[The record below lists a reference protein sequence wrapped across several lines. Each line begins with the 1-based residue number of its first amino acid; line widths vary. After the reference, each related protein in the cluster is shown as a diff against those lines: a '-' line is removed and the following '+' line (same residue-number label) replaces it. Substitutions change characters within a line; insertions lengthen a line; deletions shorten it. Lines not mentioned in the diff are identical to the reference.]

1 LGRLLIRRV
10 GLRGDLADEA
20 ENPGLVAALLLPVR
34 ELEGAP
40 GDFERVLAAAGQ
52 QMRLAKIG
60 KEERVV
66 GRARRRRVGER
77 FLHEIHAFR
86 EATHQRVGIAEVPGC
101 DVEGQPHLGD
111 PTHFHGPLERE
122 DGTGG
127 VTAAQGDEPQAPV
140 GVGEAVR
147 MIELTGDA
155 DGLLSAGHRLLELA
169 KLGKTPG
176 ETLPRG
182 DRQKAGPAE
191 HAAESLVELK
201 GFRGPSQELD
211 ALAILSRRL
220 LP

>member
-77 FLHEIHAFR
+77 FLHEIHASGR
-86 EATHQRVGIAEVPGC
+86 R
-101 DVEGQPHLGD
+101 
-111 PTHFHGPLERE
+111 PT
-122 DGTGG
+122 
-127 VTAAQGDEPQAPV
+127 
-140 GVGEAVR
+140 
-147 MIELTGDA
+147 
-155 DGLLSAGHRLLELA
+155 SA
-169 KLGKTPG
+169 
-176 ETLPRG
+176 
-182 DRQKAGPAE
+182 
-191 HAAESLVELK
+191 
-201 GFRGPSQELD
+201 
-211 ALAILSRRL
+211 
-220 LP
+220 